1 MSTAT
6 LTKAVLSLPQ
16 AERTA
21 LLLDLFDSLPA
32 DLADQDEILAEAM
45 RRDEELESGAVR
57 EMSHEEFIAGIR
69 LPQRA

>member
-21 LLLDLFDSLPA
+21 LLLDVFDSLPA

-45 RRDEELESGAVR
+45 RRDEELESGAVL
-57 EMSHEEFIAGIR
+57 EMSHEEFIAGLR